1 MVDRDELRPDPDLL
15 LEHTRQQEGRGRL
28 KIFFGAAPGVGK
40 TYAMLESAHA
50 RRKAGTDVVVGVIET
65 HGRAETAA
73 KLEGLEVLPRER
85 EFALDK
91 ALARKPEL
99 ILIDELAHTNADGS
113 RHLKRWQD
121 VEELLDAGIDVYSTL
136 NVQHVESLND
146 VVAQITG
153 VIVRETVP
161 DHIVEIADEIELIDL
176 PVDELI
182 ERLRAGKVYVPE
194 QAERALEH
202 FFKPGNLNAL
212 REMALRQTA
221 EHVDSNVVALRGA
234 SAGTK
239 TWPVAERLV
248 LAIGPSPYSQNLIRA
263 TKRLATQLEAAW
275 IVLSVETSE
284 TSGEARAKIH
294 EALELAAS
302 LGAETVTV
310 GGHSVAQ
317 AVLEYARLRNATR
330 IVVGKS
336 PGSKLV
342 GALIEGSGD
351 IAVIALDGGGKL
363 ERKVLPAVTL
373 PRARELGL
381 ALAWVAGATVLG
393 LLLRDRIAQTNIV
406 MIYLLAVV
414 AIAWRYSR
422 ETAVIAAVVS
432 VASFDFFCV
441 PPYWTFAITDLEYV
455 FTFGF
460 MLMVSLVIGTLTVKL
475 REQAAAAIDRENRAQ
490 SLFRL
495 SRELAD
501 DQRLSDAAQTFASV
515 ATAVMRTGFNVFLP
529 DVENKLSFRRRLSNE
544 FTPPA
549 QEEGIAQ
556 WCFDHSQ
563 PAGKATAT
571 LPGAT
576 AQYRPIAVR
585 EKTLAVV
592 AIEEPPADPGQ
603 KALLDSLLQQTAIA
617 MDRLLAQEDARQA
630 AFAAEGERLRN
641 SLLSAVSHDLRTP
654 LTSIAGAASALLEQ
668 QGMLDE
674 HQQRELLESIA
685 DESTRLNQLVANLLE
700 ITRLEDG
707 KLRLRKE
714 WCGLDEIVA
723 SVVEEFDSERIVVKV
738 DADLPLIEAEPQLL
752 AQALRNL
759 IENAIKYTPAESRI
773 TVVAEKAGPK
783 VKLAVLDAGPGIP
796 PGDEEKVF
804 EKFYR
809 GTATSKVRGVGL
821 GLAIVK
827 SIAIAHGGSVKA
839 MNRREGGAEF
849 EILLNRS

>member
-1 MVDRDELRPDPDLL
+1 MVDRDANRPDPDLL
-15 LEHTRQQEGRGRL
+15 LEQTRRQEGRGRL

-65 HGRAETAA
+65 HGRQDTAA

-85 EFALDK
+85 EFALDL
-91 ALARKPEL
+91 ALERRPEL

-121 VEELLDAGIDVYSTL
+121 VEELLEAGIDVYSTL

-176 PVDELI
+176 PVEELI

-194 QAERALEH
+194 QAERALEN

-221 EHVDSNVVALRGA
+221 EHVDSNVMALRGA
-234 SAGTK
+234 SAGAK

-263 TKRLATQLEAAW
+263 TKRLATQLEAGW
-275 IVLSVETSE
+275 IVMSVETSE
-284 TSGEARAKIH
+284 SNAEARAKTH
-294 EALELAAS
+294 EAMELAAS

-363 ERKVLPAVTL
+363 ERKMLPAVTL
-373 PRARELGL
+373 PRASELGL
-381 ALAWVAGATVLG
+381 AMVWVAGATVLG

-406 MIYLLAVV
+406 MVYLLAVV
-414 AIAWRYSR
+414 AISWRYSR

-441 PPYWTFAITDLEYV
+441 PPYFTFAFTDLEYV

-501 DQRLSDAAQTFASV
+501 DQRLSDAAQTFAGV

-529 DVENKLSFRRRLSNE
+529 DGENKVSFRRRLSNE

-556 WCFDHSQ
+556 WCLDHGQ

-592 AIEEPPADPGQ
+592 AIEEPPTDPGQ
-603 KALLDSLLQQTAIA
+603 KALLDSLVQQTAIA
-617 MDRLLAQEDARQA
+617 MDRLLVQEEARQA

-674 HQQRELLESIA
+674 KQRRELLESIA

-723 SVVEEFDSERIVVKV
+723 SVVEEFASERIAVKV

-759 IENAIKYTPAESRI
+759 IENAIKYTPAGSRI
-773 TVVAEKAGPK
+773 TVVAEKAGVK
-783 VKLAVLDAGPGIP
+783 VRLAVVDAGPGIP

-827 SIAIAHGGSVKA
+827 SIAIAHGGSVRA

-849 EILLNRS
+849 EILLNR